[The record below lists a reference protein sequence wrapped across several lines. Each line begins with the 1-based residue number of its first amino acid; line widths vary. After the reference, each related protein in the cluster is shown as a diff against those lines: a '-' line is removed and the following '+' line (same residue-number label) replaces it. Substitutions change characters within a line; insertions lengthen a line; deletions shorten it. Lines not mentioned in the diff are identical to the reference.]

1 MMGDKSKMYCKFKPE
16 STGMCTFLYEMC
28 RSAPV
33 LEGFICVQVV
43 VLVIGMFAK
52 ETTQR

>member
-1 MMGDKSKMYCKFKPE
+1 MENSRMYCKFKPE

-33 LEGFICVQVV
+33 LEEFICVQVV
-43 VLVIGMFAK
+43 VLVIGMFAM